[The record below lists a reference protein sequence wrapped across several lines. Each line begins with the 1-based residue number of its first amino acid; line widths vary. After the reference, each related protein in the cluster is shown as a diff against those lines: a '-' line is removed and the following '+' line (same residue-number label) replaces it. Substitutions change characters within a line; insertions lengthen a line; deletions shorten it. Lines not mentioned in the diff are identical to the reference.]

1 MRLTRFEPFRIADT
15 LQADLGRREARR
27 STWQPA
33 ADIVEYADAYLVR
46 LDVPGVSSDAI
57 DIETDKGLLS
67 ITGERAT
74 FDDGDD
80 ARLTR
85 SERLSGKF
93 VRRFT
98 LPETADIEQI
108 RAQARD
114 GILEVRIP
122 KLAEVQPRKIS
133 VEAA

>member
-1 MRLTRFEPFRIADT
+1 
-15 LQADLGRREARR
+15 
-27 STWQPA
+27 
-33 ADIVEYADAYLVR
+33 
-46 LDVPGVSSDAI
+46 VSKDAI

-67 ITGERAT
+67 ISGERPAY
-74 FDDGDD
+74 DDGED

-85 SERLSGKF
+85 SERLAGKF

-98 LPETADIEQI
+98 LPDSADVEQI
-108 RAQARD
+108 RAQARE

>member
-1 MRLTRFEPFRIADT
+1 MRLTRFEPFRIADA
-15 LQADLGRREARR
+15 LQADIDRRQRR
-27 STWQPA
+27 TASWQPA
-33 ADIVEYADAYLVR
+33 ADIVEYPDAFLVR
-46 LDVPGVSSDAI
+46 LDVPGVGNDDI
-57 DIETDKGLLS
+57 DIETDKGLLTIS
-67 ITGERAT
+67 GERKA
-74 FDDGDD
+74 FDGGED
-80 ARLTR
+80 ARLAR

-98 LPETADIEQI
+98 LPETTDIEQI

-122 KLAEVQPRKIS
+122 KLPEVQPRKIS

>member
-1 MRLTRFEPFRIADT
+1 MRLTHFEPFRIADA
-15 LQADLGRREARR
+15 LQADFQRRQSGQAAWR
-27 STWQPA
+27 PA
-33 ADIVEYADAYLVR
+33 ADIVEYADAFLVR
-46 LDVPGVSSDAI
+46 LDVPGVSGDAI

-67 ITGERAT
+67 VSGERAT
-74 FDDGDD
+74 FDGSDD

-85 SERLSGKF
+85 NERLSGKF

-98 LPETADIEQI
+98 LPETADVDAI

-114 GILEVRIP
+114 GILEIRIP

>member
-1 MRLTRFEPFRIADT
+1 MRLTRFEPFRIADA
-15 LQADLGRREARR
+15 LQTDLDRRQGRRT
-27 STWQPA
+27 TWQPA

-67 ITGERAT
+67 ISGEREA
-74 FDDGDD
+74 FDAGDD

-85 SERLSGKF
+85 SERLAGKF
-93 VRRFT
+93 TRRFT

-108 RAQARD
+108 RAQARN

-122 KLAEVQPRKIS
+122 KLAEVQPRKIN

>member
-1 MRLTRFEPFRIADT
+1 MRLTRFEPFRFADA
-15 LQADLGRREARR
+15 LQADVQRREARR
-27 STWQPA
+27 TAWQPA

-46 LDVPGVSSDAI
+46 LDVPGVSKDAI

-67 ITGERAT
+67 ISGERPAY
-74 FDDGDD
+74 DDGED

-85 SERLSGKF
+85 SERLAGKF

-98 LPETADIEQI
+98 LPDSADVEQI
-108 RAQARD
+108 RAQARE